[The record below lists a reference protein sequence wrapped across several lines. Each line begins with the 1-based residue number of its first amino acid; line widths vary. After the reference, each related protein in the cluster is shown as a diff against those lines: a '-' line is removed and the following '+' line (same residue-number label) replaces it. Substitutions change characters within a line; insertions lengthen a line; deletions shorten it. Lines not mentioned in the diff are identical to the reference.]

1 MLTIEHKIKLL
12 ALLSI
17 FVMVCG
23 VIGISEPVSAAKVK
37 EKAFKVDQGTIYFY
51 DGQSGN
57 QKMTWKTYLYYPSQ
71 QRKIFRTVYVQMPN
85 KKYALESKDT
95 YSLYKV
101 SKNKMRIVIDWTD
114 LDDNPHRTIIYKNTS
129 LNTRMYY
136 WYVFKKVMKKDPYSP
151 YVPF

>member
-1 MLTIEHKIKLL
+1 MENKIKML
-12 ALLSI
+12 AMLSI

-23 VIGISEPVSAAKVK
+23 VISISEPVSAAKVK

-71 QRKIFRTVYVQMPN
+71 QRKVFRTFYIQEPN
-85 KKYALESKDT
+85 KKYVFAGNDT

-114 LDDNPHRTIIYKNTS
+114 LDDNPHRDIIYKKTS

-136 WYVFKKVMKKDPYSP
+136 WYVFKKVMKKDPWSP
-151 YVPF
+151 YLQ